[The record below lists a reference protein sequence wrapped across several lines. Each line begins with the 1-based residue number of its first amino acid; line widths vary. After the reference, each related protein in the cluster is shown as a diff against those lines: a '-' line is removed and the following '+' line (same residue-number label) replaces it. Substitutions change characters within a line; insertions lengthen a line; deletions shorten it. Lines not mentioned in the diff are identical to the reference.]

1 MEECGQCPVFASF
14 TLAFALQLSKKHG
27 KTSITL
33 TSFSF
38 SDISSD
44 STTSHAIGDE
54 GSSLS
59 DSPDASSPEALALL
73 GIGVGKTK
81 RINPLT
87 YKGEPGRVKTPIRR
101 GGSIHALMHGK
112 GKGKKSGISTIF
124 QTSVTALS
132 FLAFGGYLLCLI
144 VQAVRAK
151 NASMAMT
158 MNGAAV
164 QSNASNVVFLGRRPS
179 FGKRRKRDST
189 QEGNSTEYFQNKTL
203 EETQSNAKFIRRH
216 LIDEE
221 VPKALAN
228 QYGKKR
234 DIQSHITDGTN
245 IAGMEAT
252 TSKLITGNHGSNDRQ
267 ELSQGPEG
275 DDEGKV
281 ETSDDDEYE
290 EMDNTEDM
298 QQARVFHKDEVEIT
312 HWPLANVDDMYRA
325 LVMISEGYSLYHQT
339 FHMG

>member
-1 MEECGQCPVFASF
+1 M
-14 TLAFALQLSKKHG
+14 
-27 KTSITL
+27 
-33 TSFSF
+33 
-38 SDISSD
+38 
-44 STTSHAIGDE
+44 
-54 GSSLS
+54 
-59 DSPDASSPEALALL
+59 
-73 GIGVGKTK
+73 GVGGGKTK

-87 YKGEPGRVKTPIRR
+87 YRGEPGRVKTPIRR
-101 GGSIHALMHGK
+101 GGGIHALLQGK
-112 GKGKKSGISTIF
+112 GKGKKGAISTIF

-132 FLAFGGYLLCLI
+132 FLAFGGYLMCLI

-151 NASMAMT
+151 NASMAMA
-158 MNGAAV
+158 MNSAAM
-164 QSNASNVVFLGRRPS
+164 QSNASKVVFLGRRPT

-189 QEGNSTEYFQNKTL
+189 QKGNSTEYFHNKPL
-203 EETQSNAKFIRRH
+203 EETQSNAKFIHRH
-216 LIDEE
+216 SLDEE
-221 VPKALAN
+221 FPKALAN
-228 QYGKKR
+228 QYDKKR
-234 DIQSHITDGTN
+234 DIQSHITVGTN

-252 TSKLITGNHGSNDRQ
+252 TSKIITGKHGSKNRQ

-290 EMDNTEDM
+290 EMANMEDM

-325 LVMISEGYSLYHQT
+325 LVVISEGYSLYHQT

>member
-1 MEECGQCPVFASF
+1 MGVFA
-14 TLAFALQLSKKHG
+14 
-27 KTSITL
+27 TL
-33 TSFSF
+33 TFFFF
-38 SDISSD
+38 SDISGD
-44 STTSHAIGDE
+44 PITRHASGDA

-59 DSPDASSPEALALL
+59 DSPNASSPEALALM
-73 GIGVGKTK
+73 GVAGGKTK

-87 YKGEPGRVKTPIRR
+87 HKGEPGRMKTPVRR
-101 GGSIHALMHGK
+101 GGGIHALLQGK
-112 GKGKKSGISTIF
+112 GKGKKGGISTIF

-144 VQAVRAK
+144 VQAIRAK

-158 MNGAAV
+158 MNSAAM
-164 QSNASNVVFLGRRPS
+164 QSNASKVVFLGRRPT

-189 QEGNSTEYFQNKTL
+189 QKGNSTEYFENKTL
-203 EETQSNAKFIRRH
+203 EETQSNAKFIRRY
-216 LIDEE
+216 LIDEG
-221 VPKALAN
+221 VPKAVAI

-245 IAGMEAT
+245 VAGMET
-252 TSKLITGNHGSNDRQ
+252 TTNKIITGNHGSNDRQ

-281 ETSDDDEYE
+281 ETNNDDEYE
-290 EMDNTEDM
+290 KMDNAEDM

-325 LVMISEGYSLYHQT
+325 LVVISEGYSLYHQT
-339 FHMG
+339 FHTG

>member
-1 MEECGQCPVFASF
+1 MRVG
-14 TLAFALQLSKKHG
+14 G
-27 KTSITL
+27 
-33 TSFSF
+33 
-38 SDISSD
+38 
-44 STTSHAIGDE
+44 
-54 GSSLS
+54 
-59 DSPDASSPEALALL
+59 
-73 GIGVGKTK
+73 GKTK

-101 GGSIHALMHGK
+101 GGGIHALLQGK
-112 GKGKKSGISTIF
+112 GKGKKGGISTLF

-158 MNGAAV
+158 MNSAAI
-164 QSNASNVVFLGRRPS
+164 QSNASKVVFLGRRPT

-189 QEGNSTEYFQNKTL
+189 QKGNSTEYFQNKTL
-203 EETQSNAKFIRRH
+203 EETQSTAKFIRRH
-216 LIDEE
+216 LIDEG

-228 QYGKKR
+228 QYGKQR
-234 DIQSHITDGTN
+234 DNLSHITDGTN
-245 IAGMEAT
+245 IAVTEAT
-252 TSKLITGNHGSNDRQ
+252 MSKIITGNRGSNKRQ

-281 ETSDDDEYE
+281 ETSDDDDEYE

-312 HWPLANVDDMYRA
+312 HWPLASVDDMYRA
-325 LVMISEGYSLYHQT
+325 LVVISEGYSLYHQT

>member
-1 MEECGQCPVFASF
+1 M
-14 TLAFALQLSKKHG
+14 
-27 KTSITL
+27 
-33 TSFSF
+33 
-38 SDISSD
+38 
-44 STTSHAIGDE
+44 
-54 GSSLS
+54 
-59 DSPDASSPEALALL
+59 
-73 GIGVGKTK
+73 GVAGGKTK

-101 GGSIHALMHGK
+101 GGSIHALLNGK

-158 MNGAAV
+158 MNGAAM
-164 QSNASNVVFLGRRPS
+164 QSNMSKVVFLGRRPT

-189 QEGNSTEYFQNKTL
+189 QKGNSTEYFQNKIL
-203 EETQSNAKFIRRH
+203 EDTQSNAEFIRRH
-216 LIDEE
+216 LIDEG

-234 DIQSHITDGTN
+234 DIQSHITNGTN
-245 IAGMEAT
+245 VAGMEG
-252 TSKLITGNHGSNDRQ
+252 TSKIITGNHGSNDRQ
-267 ELSQGPEG
+267 ELSEGPEG

-290 EMDNTEDM
+290 ETDNTEDM
-298 QQARVFHKDEVEIT
+298 QQAHVFHKDEVEIT

-325 LVMISEGYSLYHQT
+325 LVVISEGYSLYHQT
-339 FHMG
+339 FNMS

>member
-1 MEECGQCPVFASF
+1 MGVAG
-14 TLAFALQLSKKHG
+14 G
-27 KTSITL
+27 KTR
-33 TSFSF
+33 
-38 SDISSD
+38 
-44 STTSHAIGDE
+44 
-54 GSSLS
+54 
-59 DSPDASSPEALALL
+59 
-73 GIGVGKTK
+73 

-87 YKGEPGRVKTPIRR
+87 YKGDPGRVKTPIRR
-101 GGSIHALMHGK
+101 GGGIQALLGKGK
-112 GKGKKSGISTIF
+112 GKGKKGGISIIF

-132 FLAFGGYLLCLI
+132 FLAFGGYLVCLI
-144 VQAVRAK
+144 VQAIRAK

-158 MNGAAV
+158 MNSAAM
-164 QSNASNVVFLGRRPS
+164 QSNASKVVFLGRRPT

-189 QEGNSTEYFQNKTL
+189 QKGNSTEYFQNKTL
-203 EETQSNAKFIRRH
+203 EETKSNAKFIRRQ
-216 LIDEE
+216 LIDEG
-221 VPKALAN
+221 VPKALAS

-245 IAGMEAT
+245 IAGMEST
-252 TSKLITGNHGSNDRQ
+252 TLKIVTGNHGSNDRQ

-275 DDEGKV
+275 GDEGKV

-290 EMDNTEDM
+290 EMDNAEDT

-325 LVMISEGYSLYHQT
+325 LVVISEGYSLYHQT